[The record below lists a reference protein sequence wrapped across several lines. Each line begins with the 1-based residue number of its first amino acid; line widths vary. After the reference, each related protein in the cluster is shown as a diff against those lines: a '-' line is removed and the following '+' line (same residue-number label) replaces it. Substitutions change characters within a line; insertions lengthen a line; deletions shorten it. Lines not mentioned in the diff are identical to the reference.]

1 MSPTVDRFQSGRK
14 DVTVAAFAPTE
25 ILQREHSSMS
35 RPLLGL
41 FIACSFLLATPN
53 VKAADWQPAKGPLM
67 TRWAKDVSPD
77 KVHPEYPRPQ
87 MVREKWTNLN
97 GLWDYAVRPGAESQ
111 PAKFD
116 GQILVPFPIESA
128 LSGVMKR
135 VAPTDKLW
143 YHRTFKTPELK
154 DGGRLLLHFGAVDW
168 HCEAL
173 INGKSVGTHTGG
185 YDPFTFDVTDAL
197 AKDKSEQELIVVV
210 GDPTDTNWQPR
221 GKQVVAPK
229 TIWYTPTTGI
239 WQTVWLEAVPKS
251 SVAALHIV
259 PDVDGGKFQITVEG
273 RGTSENDKV
282 DIVLLGREF
291 QVTSPPIG
299 AAALQVARVQGRVGQ
314 SLELAIPPEH
324 RKLWSPDS
332 PHLYGLRVDLAAANG
347 GASDAVFSYCA
358 LRKSSLGKDDQGITR
373 LMLNN
378 KPLFQ
383 WGPLDQGF
391 WPDGLYTPPT
401 DAAMKYDLEITQQLG
416 FNMIRKHVKVEPARW
431 YYYCDQM
438 GILVWQ
444 DMPSGDKHAT
454 WSPLGIHN
462 GKQIERSKESA
473 DNFRAEW
480 KAIMDDLMHFPSIV
494 AWVPFNEGWGQFDT
508 VDVTNWTMQHDPS
521 RLVNCASGGNDFP
534 VGHIS
539 DLHRYPG
546 PTIPALES
554 SRAAVLGEFGGLGLP
569 LEGHTWQAK
578 DNWGYRSYE
587 TKEALNSA
595 YEQLIRRLRPLIG
608 KGLSAAIYTQTTDV
622 EVEVNG
628 FMTYDRSVIKL
639 DPAKTGALHKT
650 LFLPPPKET
659 VVVPTAR
666 ESAQMWRYTTDK
678 PAEGWEKPGFDDATW
693 KEGPGGFG
701 EPTTPGSKVRTHW
714 KTPDIWLR
722 RTIDLPSGPLAGLAL
737 EIHHDEDTEVYL
749 NGVLAFS
756 ARGHITDYIAAP
768 LDDKVL
774 AALKPGKNTIAIH
787 TKQTGGGQYI
797 DVGLSR
803 LEEVVGG
810 AGGGAEDDQ

>member
-1 MSPTVDRFQSGRK
+1 
-14 DVTVAAFAPTE
+14 
-25 ILQREHSSMS
+25 MS
-35 RPLLGL
+35 RR
-41 FIACSFLLATPN
+41 LLALLTICSCSLSAAGAS
-53 VKAADWQPAKGPLM
+53 AADWQPAKGPLM
-67 TRWAKDVSPD
+67 TRWAKDVSPGN
-77 KVHPEYPRPQ
+77 VHPEYPRPQ
-87 MVREKWTNLN
+87 MVREQWTNLN
-97 GLWDYAVRPGAESQ
+97 GLWDYAVRPAAESQ

-143 YHRTFKTPELK
+143 YRRTFKSRQLK

-168 HCEAL
+168 HCDVL
-173 INGKSVGTHTGG
+173 VNGKSVGTHTGG
-185 YDPFTFDVTDAL
+185 YDPFTFDITDAL
-197 AKDKSEQELIVVV
+197 ARDKAEQELVVVV

-221 GKQVVAPK
+221 GKQVVEPK
-229 TIWYTPTTGI
+229 GIWYTPTTGI
-239 WQTVWLEAVPKS
+239 WQTVWLEAVPQV
-251 SVAALHIV
+251 SVAKLHVV
-259 PDVDGGKFQITVEG
+259 PDVDAGVVRVTVTY
-273 RGTSENDKV
+273 RGDRTPTATTVKV
-282 DIVLLGREF
+282 LDGGRE
-291 QVTSPPIG
+291 I
-299 AAALQVARVQGRVGQ
+299 AAESKVGKPEF
-314 SLELAIPPEH
+314 ELKIPNA
-324 RKLWSPDS
+324 KLWSPSS
-332 PHLYGLRVDLAAANG
+332 PFLYDLKVSVVCQG
-347 GASDAVFSYCA
+347 IDGDDIQSYFGM
-358 LRKSSLGKDDQGITR
+358 RKTSLGKDENGITR
-373 LMLNN
+373 MMLNN
-378 KPLFQ
+378 QPLFQ

-391 WPDGLYTPPT
+391 WPDGLYTAPT
-401 DAAMKYDLEITQQLG
+401 DAAMKYDLEVTKQLG

-431 YYYCDQM
+431 YHYCDQM

-462 GKQIERSKESA
+462 GKQIERSQESA
-473 DNFRAEW
+473 DDFRAEW
-480 KAIMDDLMHFPSIV
+480 KAIIDSLINFPSIV

-508 VDVTNWTMQHDPS
+508 VAVTNWTMQHDPS

-569 LEGHTWQAK
+569 LEGHTWQSK
-578 DNWGYRSYE
+578 NNWGYRSFE
-587 TKEALNSA
+587 TKDALNSA

-628 FMTYDRSVIKL
+628 FMTYDRAVLKL
-639 DPAKTGALHKT
+639 DPVKTAALHKT

-659 VVVPTAR
+659 AVVPTAR
-666 ESAQMWRYTTDK
+666 ELAQTWRYTTDK
-678 PAEGWEKPGFDDATW
+678 PAEGWEKPEFNDATW
-693 KEGPGGFG
+693 KEGEGGFG
-701 EPTTPGSKVRTHW
+701 EPSTPGSKVRTTW

-722 RTIDLPSGPLAGLAL
+722 RTIDLPSGPQGGLSL
-737 EIHHDEDTEVYL
+737 NIHHDEDTEVYI
-749 NGVLAFS
+749 NGVLTFQ
-756 ARGHITDYIAAP
+756 ARGYITDYIAAP
-768 LDDKVL
+768 LDDKAL

-797 DVGLSR
+797 DAGLLR
-803 LEEVVGG
+803 LEEQP
-810 AGGGAEDDQ
+810 ATK